1 MILKDHFVTVFFNHK
16 SILDFDPYK
25 VFLNITSIDTL
36 FRERFLF
43 FLQKAFEASSW
54 KKEGYLVILNDD
66 GQEEEVDMKFW
77 TVFLRW
83 IKYQDNYVKFA
94 DIGPNK
100 YFTRDIH
107 VFFLEVKSRMYT
119 NIRDIMH
126 MIKKC
131 KLSGGNELCNLR
143 GGWYENIRD
152 TMYRMIKRM
161 STGTIGGMDD
171 CCNLRGGC
179 FYEFKMCLWSL
190 EGIYEDENETCAY
203 FKELHRLLD
212 EMNSSEQVIKLI
224 DETLNSYSYYR
235 FNVERKETKKIISD

>member
-1 MILKDHFVTVFFNHK
+1 MILKDHFVNVFFNRK

-25 VFLNITSIDTL
+25 VFLKVSSIDTF

-43 FLQKAFEASSW
+43 FLQKAFEASEW
-54 KKEGYLVILNDD
+54 KKEGYLVILNEDD
-66 GQEEEVDMKFW
+66 QEEDVDMNFW

-83 IKYQDNYVKFA
+83 VKYQGDYVKFA
-94 DIGPNK
+94 EIGPNK

-107 VFFLEVKSRMYT
+107 IFFLEVRDRMYT
-119 NIRDIMH
+119 NISDNMN

-131 KLSGGNELCNLR
+131 KLSGGNKVCNLK

-152 TMYRMIKRM
+152 TMYRMIKRI
-161 STGTIGGMDD
+161 STGGTTGGMDGSCD
-171 CCNLRGGC
+171 LRGGC
-179 FYEFKMCLWSL
+179 FYEFKMCLWDL
-190 EGIYEDENETCAY
+190 EGIYEDESDTCTY

-212 EMNSSEQVIKLI
+212 EMNSCEQIIKMI

-235 FNVERKETKKIISD
+235 FNVRWKEMKN